1 MMFRLPFLCTPSEWQ
16 QKKQGVIP
24 TTCFPNLTTICF
36 LILADSLKLYYPY
49 EKKTKFMLLNLRRLL
64 LLLVINIYVVCY
76 FSIDKITIE

>member
-1 MMFRLPFLCTPSEWQ
+1 MMFRLPFFVFSCSAQ

-49 EKKTKFMLLNLRRLL
+49 EKKTKFQLF
-64 LLLVINIYVVCY
+64 C
-76 FSIDKITIE
+76 